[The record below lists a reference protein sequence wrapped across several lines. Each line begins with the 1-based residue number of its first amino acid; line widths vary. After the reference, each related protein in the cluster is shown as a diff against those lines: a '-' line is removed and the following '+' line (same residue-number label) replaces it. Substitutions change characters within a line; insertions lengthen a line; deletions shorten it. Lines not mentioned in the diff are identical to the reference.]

1 MHNVYI
7 NKEKYLEEDALFI
20 WITSSSMNCDILKND
35 IINYLTKNILPLY
48 CFVIYPESLIL
59 DKSDLSDIEN
69 RLDYFKKSKI
79 VFVSYDINGKF
90 KVDKSVPKDTYAFY
104 NENEKK
110 INELILTD
118 KVNELINEIQK
129 KTIIKMFKENNVMM
143 TFDDNYHFKTLSG
156 KHTDKFIKISNLLV
170 NKNEIDFLTICLLKF
185 IGDKNIY
192 VDTSTII
199 SLIQSVILLKKE
211 INTSYKTPT
220 IYNFHSYDKIKESFR
235 NINTHNTMVI
245 ISTTTTGTLI
255 DDIKKING
263 KVNDILVLFYYP
275 IEGEKSFSKF
285 NSLITLSSAMNI
297 PSAPKNYNSE
307 NCKFCKNGSIP
318 VQLHSE
324 QFILRIKEPSPIKLT
339 IFHQPN
345 NKQLNEFF
353 SNYSAENILNIGGKV
368 DNKSFGF
375 IIDNEKLVKNKY
387 FIEKLTYILKRHFTY
402 SIKRIIYIDESS
414 KAFAETI
421 NNIIEENGNKIVE
434 IYSKENFFEEQNH
447 NPDDSILIIAGSIGS
462 GYVLEE
468 ISRQLRDTHP
478 DSSRYY
484 ILGIS
489 KQYSKKSFDFMKGNI
504 DKNHKFNQSHL
515 VLELDKILLP
525 IKTKYTTWDKE
536 LEFLKNHFTSDFQEV
551 SDKFI
556 KERII
561 WLEETKKT
569 ATNKNIFWSK
579 HDGTS
584 LELADGFAFW
594 EFYEKSHPKHNKT
607 SQADVLYTFATVL
620 QFARVEKKDLEQTL
634 YDPKII
640 APENF
645 ARFNDGILQ
654 ASLLR
659 LSKNSELDYSTNE
672 ECSKTIT
679 HMIKNIISK
688 YNSPKGEACM
698 EFLIALST
706 KHLKLH
712 SSDFID
718 LIEYLKA
725 LDIRKYPNHYKLI
738 LNYLISRV

>member
-1 MHNVYI
+1 
-7 NKEKYLEEDALFI
+7 
-20 WITSSSMNCDILKND
+20 
-35 IINYLTKNILPLY
+35 
-48 CFVIYPESLIL
+48 
-59 DKSDLSDIEN
+59 
-69 RLDYFKKSKI
+69 
-79 VFVSYDINGKF
+79 
-90 KVDKSVPKDTYAFY
+90 
-104 NENEKK
+104 
-110 INELILTD
+110 
-118 KVNELINEIQK
+118 
-129 KTIIKMFKENNVMM
+129 MM

-170 NKNEIDFLTICLLKF
+170 NKNEINFLSICLLKF

-211 INTSYKTPT
+211 IDTSYKTPA

-235 NINTHNTMVI
+235 DINTHNTMVI

-255 DDIKKING
+255 DDIIKINT

-275 IEGEKSFSKF
+275 IDGKTCSNKF
-285 NSLITLSSAMNI
+285 NSLITLSSTMNI

-324 QFILRIKEPSPIKLT
+324 QFILSIKEPSPVKLT
-339 IFHQPN
+339 VFHQPN

-353 SNYSAENILNIGGKV
+353 KNYSAEDILNIGGKI

-375 IIDNEKLVKNKY
+375 IIDNEKLAKNLY
-387 FIEKLTYILKRHFTY
+387 FLEKLEYLLKRHFTY
-402 SIKRIIYIDESS
+402 SIKKIIYIDESS

-421 NNIIEENGNKIVE
+421 NNIIEKNGNTRLG
-434 IYSKENFFEEQNH
+434 IYSKENFFEQKDH
-447 NPDDSILIIAGSIGS
+447 NPDDSILILAGSIGS

-525 IKTKYTTWDKE
+525 TKTKYTTWDKE
-536 LEFLKNHFTSDFQEV
+536 LEFLKNNFTFDFEGTV
-551 SDKFI
+551 DKSI
-556 KERII
+556 EERII
-561 WLEETKKT
+561 WLEETKKM
-569 ATNKNIFWSK
+569 ATNENLFWSK
-579 HDGTS
+579 HDGTP
-584 LELADGFAFW
+584 LKLADGFAFW
-594 EFYEKSHPKHNKT
+594 EFYEKNHQKHNKI

-688 YNSPKGEACM
+688 YDSPKGEACM

-706 KHLKLH
+706 KHLKLY

-718 LIEYLKA
+718 LIDYLKE
-725 LDIRKYPNHYKLI
+725 LDIERYPNHYKLI
-738 LNYLISRV
+738 LKYLITKI

>member
-1 MHNVYI
+1 MRNVYI
-7 NKEKYLEEDALFI
+7 NREKYLEEDALFI
-20 WITSSSMNCDILKND
+20 WITSSLMNYDILKND
-35 IINYLTKNILPLY
+35 IINYFAKNTLPLY
-48 CFVIYPESLIL
+48 CFVIYPKSLIL
-59 DKSDLSDIEN
+59 DNSDLLNIEN

-79 VFVSYDINGKF
+79 VFISYDINGQF
-90 KVDKSVPKDTYAFY
+90 NVDKTAPKEIYTNY

-110 INELILTD
+110 INELILTNN
-118 KVNELINEIQK
+118 VNELINKIQE
-129 KTIIKMFKENNVMM
+129 KTIVKIFKQNNVMM

-170 NKNEIDFLTICLLKF
+170 NKNEIDFLSICLLKF

-211 INTSYKTPT
+211 IDTSYKTPA

-235 NINTHNTMVI
+235 DINTHNTMVI

-255 DDIKKING
+255 DDIIKINT

-275 IEGEKSFSKF
+275 IDGKICSNKF
-285 NSLITLSSAMNI
+285 NSLITLSSTMNI

-324 QFILRIKEPSPIKLT
+324 QFILSIKEPSPVKLT
-339 IFHQPN
+339 VFHQPN

-353 SNYSAENILNIGGKV
+353 KNYSAEDILNIGGKI

-375 IIDNEKLVKNKY
+375 IIDNEKLVKNLY
-387 FIEKLTYILKRHFTY
+387 FREKLKYILKRHFTY
-402 SIKRIIYIDESS
+402 SIKKIIYIDESS

-421 NNIIEENGNKIVE
+421 NNIIEENGNTRLE
-434 IYSKENFFEEQNH
+434 IYSKENFFEQKDH
-447 NPDDSILIIAGSIGS
+447 NSDDSILILAGSIGS

-525 IKTKYTTWDKE
+525 TKTKYTTWDKE
-536 LEFLKNHFTSDFQEV
+536 LEFLKNNFTSDFEGTL
-551 SDKFI
+551 DKSI
-556 KERII
+556 EERII
-561 WLEETKKT
+561 WLEETKKI
-569 ATNKNIFWSK
+569 ATNKDIFWSK
-579 HDGTS
+579 HDGKP

-594 EFYEKSHPKHNKT
+594 EFYEKNHPNHNKT
-607 SQADVLYTFATVL
+607 SQADVLFTFATVL

-659 LSKNSELDYSTNE
+659 LAKNSELDYSTNE

-679 HMIKNIISK
+679 HMIKNIINK
-688 YNSPKGEACM
+688 YDSPKGEACM

-706 KHLKLH
+706 KHLKLY

-718 LIEYLKA
+718 LIDYLKE
-725 LDIRKYPNHYKLI
+725 LDIERYPNHYKLI
-738 LNYLISRV
+738 LKYLITKI